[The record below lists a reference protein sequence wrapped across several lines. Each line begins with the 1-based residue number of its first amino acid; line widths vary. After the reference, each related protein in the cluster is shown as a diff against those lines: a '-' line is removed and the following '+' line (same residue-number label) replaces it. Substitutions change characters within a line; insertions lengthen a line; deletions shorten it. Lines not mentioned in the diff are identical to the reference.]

1 MKAKELMIGD
11 WVTVVA
17 GNRLFPEKYVG
28 QTIPC
33 KVMGFDENPIIPSY
47 NEKAI
52 GIDLRPQ
59 IGMMVKVAN
68 NFDFMYFVPERLS
81 PIPLTH
87 EFMAKNFGENKGRGY
102 FYFDDFIELSIWEVN
117 DGTFLVE
124 CDHVEFS
131 SMPGEQV
138 MVSAVHQLQHFL
150 RHICYEKEIVL

>member
-1 MKAKELMIGD
+1 MKPEELMIGD
-11 WVTVVA
+11 YVQWKDRCVRVASVSGIVYSFGQQDVVLQ
-17 GNRLFPEKYVG
+17 GCNDDKLLESHL
-28 QTIPC
+28 IEC
-33 KVMGFDENPIIPSY
+33 I
-47 NEKAI
+47 
-52 GIDLRPQ
+52 
-59 IGMMVKVAN
+59 
-68 NFDFMYFVPERLS
+68 S

-138 MVSAVHQLQHFL
+138 MVSSVHQLQHFL